1 MDEPIHRHLSAPA
14 TPATEPGPGGA
25 VAARPEPAPALTPAP
40 PADAAAATSGT
51 AAQRQA
57 NRRQLER
64 RRPRRAAAWGSKDVL
79 RAATLVF
86 GLYFGLQLLWEVHPL
101 ILTGF
106 IGLLFGL
113 GVARGADHLERIRV
127 PRGIAAGLIVLSTY
141 GALFGLMAIAAP
153 TLDKQFGELR
163 RRLPEALDRV
173 DQWVAANRGSF
184 WEQLVEGSAGGEGA
198 PAQAAPQAPLPAP
211 TPALRPGR
219 ARAGNGRG
227 PAAGAAASS
236 SAPMP
241 GAAGAVGAR
250 PPVPPGVHG
259 AAGAGATVPG
269 GASPAASG
277 ANGASG
283 VSGATGAGAAGTGAA
298 AGAPSPLR
306 LRLVRQLG
314 AATRYLFPFLSSTLE
329 VLVGLLLI
337 TFVAIY
343 FSVDPEAYRRGL
355 LHLVPHPSRQRVDEV
370 ITAIGVTLR
379 RFLSTQ
385 LIAMVIIGSMVSI
398 TLAMLGVEAALSL
411 GIIAGVLEFIPTI
424 GPILSALPAIAMGFL
439 VSPEKALAVAI
450 AFTMVEMVEG
460 HVLIPMLM
468 KRGMNLPPLL
478 TILSQALMGVVFG
491 FLGLLV
497 AVPLVAAVLTAVKM
511 LYVNDVMGDDLHT
524 GAPAA

>member
-1 MDEPIHRHLSAPA
+1 LDESIHRHPAAPEA
-14 TPATEPGPGGA
+14 ESEAAGAAGA
-25 VAARPEPAPALTPAP
+25 VAAAGAP
-40 PADAAAATSGT
+40 
-51 AAQRQA
+51 RQP

-64 RRPRRAAAWGSKDVL
+64 RRPRRAAAWGSKDVV

-86 GLYFGLQLLWEVHPL
+86 ALYFGLQLLWEVHPL

-113 GVARGADHLERIRV
+113 GVARGADYLERIRV

-184 WEQLVEGSAGGEGA
+184 WGQIVESSSGGEAA
-198 PAQAAPQAPLPAP
+198 PAQAAPQSPLPAA
-211 TPALRPGR
+211 TPAQRSGQSR
-219 ARAGNGRG
+219 RG
-227 PAAGAAASS
+227 GAT
-236 SAPMP
+236 
-241 GAAGAVGAR
+241 GTGAR
-250 PPVPPGVHG
+250 PPVPPGVNGAPGAGAQPPGAAPLGANGATGANAARPGGAPPGAGGAGGAPAAG
-259 AAGAGATVPG
+259 AAGAAG
-269 GASPAASG
+269 GSG
-277 ANGASG
+277 AG
-283 VSGATGAGAAGTGAA
+283 VPRGA

-306 LRLVRQLG
+306 VRLVRQLG

-343 FSVDPEAYRRGL
+343 FSVDPELYRRGL

-398 TLAMLGVEAALSL
+398 TLAVLGVEAALSL

-439 VSPEKALAVAI
+439 VSPEKALEVAI
-450 AFTMVEMVEG
+450 AFTLVELVEG

-468 KRGMNLPPLL
+468 KRGMNLPPLI

-511 LYVNDVMGDDLHT
+511 LYVNDVMGDDLRT
-524 GAPAA
+524 GTPAD

>member
-1 MDEPIHRHLSAPA
+1 LDEPIHRYPAAPAAESAPA
-14 TPATEPGPGGA
+14 
-25 VAARPEPAPALTPAP
+25 AP
-40 PADAAAATSGT
+40 PADASAAASVT

-86 GLYFGLQLLWEVHPL
+86 ALYFGLQLLWEVHPL

-113 GVARGADHLERIRV
+113 GVARGADYLERIRV

-141 GALFGLMAIAAP
+141 GALFGVMAIAAP
-153 TLDKQFGELR
+153 TLEKQFGELR

-173 DQWVAANRGSF
+173 DAWVAANRGSF

-198 PAQAAPQAPLPAP
+198 PAQAAPQTPLPAP

-219 ARAGNGRG
+219 ARGGDRHG
-227 PAAGAAASS
+227 PAGAAGGAASS

-241 GAAGAVGAR
+241 GAGGAAGAR
-250 PPVPPGVHG
+250 PPAPPGVHG
-259 AAGAGATVPG
+259 GAGAGATAPG
-269 GASPAASG
+269 AASPAASG

-283 VSGATGAGAAGTGAA
+283 ATGAASAAGTGAA

-343 FSVDPEAYRRGL
+343 FSVDPEAYRSGL

-398 TLAMLGVEAALSL
+398 TLALLGVEAALSL

-439 VSPEKALAVAI
+439 ISPEKALAVAI
-450 AFTMVEMVEG
+450 AFTLVELVEG

-468 KRGMNLPPLL
+468 KRGMNLPPLI

-511 LYVNDVMGDDLHT
+511 LYVSDVMGDDLHT
-524 GAPAA
+524 DAPGA

>member
-1 MDEPIHRHLSAPA
+1 LDEPIHRHPAAPIAATAPVAAVDANAPA
-14 TPATEPGPGGA
+14 GTS
-25 VAARPEPAPALTPAP
+25 
-40 PADAAAATSGT
+40 DAAAA
-51 AAQRQA
+51 RQL

-86 GLYFGLQLLWEVHPL
+86 ALYFGLQLLWEVHPL

-141 GALFGLMAIAAP
+141 GALFGVMAIAAP
-153 TLDKQFGELR
+153 TLEKQFGELR

-173 DQWVAANRGSF
+173 DAWVAANRGSF
-184 WEQLVEGSAGGEGA
+184 WGQLVEGSSGGEGV
-198 PAQAAPQAPLPAP
+198 PAQAAPQTPLPAP
-211 TPALRPGR
+211 TPAQRPGR
-219 ARAGNGRG
+219 ARTGDRRG
-227 PAAGAAASS
+227 PPAAAGGIVSS
-236 SAPMP
+236 SAPIP
-241 GAAGAVGAR
+241 GAAGVAGAR
-250 PPVPPGVHG
+250 APAPPGVRG
-259 AAGAGATVPG
+259 AAGSGAAEPGVAPPAVGGAT
-269 GASPAASG
+269 GA
-277 ANGASG
+277 
-283 VSGATGAGAAGTGAA
+283 SGATGAASATGPGRAP
-298 AGAPSPLR
+298 GAPSPLR
-306 LRLVRQLG
+306 VRLVRQVG
-314 AATRYLFPFLSSTLE
+314 AASRYLFPFLSSTLE

-343 FSVDPEAYRRGL
+343 FSVDPELYRRGL

-398 TLAMLGVEAALSL
+398 TLALLGVEAALSL

-450 AFTMVEMVEG
+450 AFTLVELVEG

-468 KRGMNLPPLL
+468 KRGMNLPPLI
-478 TILSQALMGVVFG
+478 TILSQAMMGVVFG

-497 AVPLVAAVLTAVKM
+497 AVPLVAAVLTAIKM
-511 LYVNDVMGDDLHT
+511 LYVNDVMGDDLRT
-524 GAPAA
+524 GTPAD

>member
-1 MDEPIHRHLSAPA
+1 MDEPIHRHPAAP
-14 TPATEPGPGGA
+14 
-25 VAARPEPAPALTPAP
+25 VAAAAPTPAPASVDANAPAGTS
-40 PADAAAATSGT
+40 DAAAA
-51 AAQRQA
+51 RQL

-64 RRPRRAAAWGSKDVL
+64 RRPRRAAAWGSKDIV

-86 GLYFGLQLLWEVHPL
+86 ALYFGLQLLWEVHPL

-113 GVARGADHLERIRV
+113 GVARGADYLERIRV

-141 GALFGLMAIAAP
+141 GALIGLMAIAAP

-173 DQWVAANRGSF
+173 DQWVAANRGTF
-184 WEQLVEGSAGGEGA
+184 WGQIVESSSGGEAA

-211 TPALRPGR
+211 TPALHSGKAHRGGATETGAPLPASPG
-219 ARAGNGRG
+219 GNVASG
-227 PAAGAAASS
+227 AGA
-236 SAPMP
+236 
-241 GAAGAVGAR
+241 G
-250 PPVPPGVHG
+250 G
-259 AAGAGATVPG
+259 AAGAGAQPPG
-269 GASPAASG
+269 TAPLGAH
-277 ANGASG
+277 
-283 VSGATGAGAAGTGAA
+283 GATGTHAA

-306 LRLVRQLG
+306 IRLVRQLG

-337 TFVAIY
+337 SFVAIY
-343 FSVDPEAYRRGL
+343 FSVDPELYRRGL
-355 LHLVPHPSRQRVDEV
+355 LHLVPHPSRQRADEV
-370 ITAIGVTLR
+370 ITAMGVTLR

-450 AFTMVEMVEG
+450 AFTLVELVEG

-468 KRGMNLPPLL
+468 KRGMNLPPLI

-497 AVPLVAAVLTAVKM
+497 AVPLVAAVLTAIKM
-511 LYVNDVMGDDLHT
+511 LYVNDVMGDDLRT
-524 GAPAA
+524 GTPAD

>member
-1 MDEPIHRHLSAPA
+1 LDEPIHRHPAAPEA
-14 TPATEPGPGGA
+14 ESEASGPAE
-25 VAARPEPAPALTPAP
+25 
-40 PADAAAATSGT
+40 AAASPP
-51 AAQRQA
+51 QP

-64 RRPRRAAAWGSKDVL
+64 RRPRRADAWGSKDVL
-79 RAATLVF
+79 RAAALVF
-86 GLYFGLQLLWEVHPL
+86 ALYLGLQLLWEVHPL

-113 GVARGADHLERIRV
+113 GVARGADYLERIRV

-141 GALFGLMAIAAP
+141 GALFGVMAVAAP
-153 TLDKQFGELR
+153 TLEKQFGELR

-184 WEQLVEGSAGGEGA
+184 WGQIVESSSGGEGA
-198 PAQAAPQAPLPAP
+198 PAQAAPQAPLPGP
-211 TPALRPGR
+211 TPASRPGR
-219 ARAGNGRG
+219 ARRGGAVGTDARPPAPASVDGTAGAGAQPAGAAPLGVNGAAGANAARPRG
-227 PAAGAAASS
+227 APPGAGGAPAAGAAGGA
-236 SAPMP
+236 
-241 GAAGAVGAR
+241 GAA
-250 PPVPPGVHG
+250 G
-259 AAGAGATVPG
+259 AAGAGVP
-269 GASPAASG
+269 
-277 ANGASG
+277 
-283 VSGATGAGAAGTGAA
+283 GAA
-298 AGAPSPLR
+298 AGGPSPLR
-306 LRLVRQLG
+306 VRLVRQLG

-343 FSVDPEAYRRGL
+343 FSVDPELYRRGL

-439 VSPEKALAVAI
+439 VSPEKALEVAI
-450 AFTMVEMVEG
+450 AFTLVELVEG

-468 KRGMNLPPLL
+468 KRGMNLPPLI
-478 TILSQALMGVVFG
+478 TILSQAMMGVVFG

-497 AVPLVAAVLTAVKM
+497 AVPLVAALLTAVKM
-511 LYVNDVMGDDLHT
+511 LYVNDVMGDDLQT
-524 GAPAA
+524 GTPVD

>member
-1 MDEPIHRHLSAPA
+1 MDESIDRHPAAPEA
-14 TPATEPGPGGA
+14 ESEAAGA
-25 VAARPEPAPALTPAP
+25 AGAA
-40 PADAAAATSGT
+40 GT
-51 AAQRQA
+51 AGVPRQL

-79 RAATLVF
+79 RAAMLVF
-86 GLYFGLQLLWEVHPL
+86 ALYFGLQLLWEVHPL

-113 GVARGADHLERIRV
+113 GVARGADYLERIRV

-141 GALFGLMAIAAP
+141 GALFGVMAIAAP
-153 TLDKQFGELR
+153 TLEKQFGELR

-184 WEQLVEGSAGGEGA
+184 WGQLLEGSSGGEGA
-198 PAQAAPQAPLPAP
+198 PAQAAAQAPLPAP
-211 TPALRPGR
+211 TPALH
-219 ARAGNGRG
+219 AGKSHRGGATETGAPPPAPAANG
-227 PAAGAAASS
+227 AAGAAAQ
-236 SAPMP
+236 
-241 GAAGAVGAR
+241 
-250 PPVPPGVHG
+250 PPGTAPLGAHG
-259 AAGAGATVPG
+259 ATGAHAARPG
-269 GASPAASG
+269 GAPPGAGGAPAA
-277 ANGASG
+277 
-283 VSGATGAGAAGTGAA
+283 GATGAGVPGAA

-306 LRLVRQLG
+306 IRLVRQLG
-314 AATRYLFPFLSSTLE
+314 AASRYLFPFLSSTLE

-343 FSVDPEAYRRGL
+343 FSVDPEVYRRGL

-385 LIAMVIIGSMVSI
+385 LIAMVVIGSMVSI
-398 TLAMLGVEAALSL
+398 TLALLGVEAALSL

-439 VSPEKALAVAI
+439 VSPEKALEVAI
-450 AFTMVEMVEG
+450 AFTLVELVEG

-468 KRGMNLPPLL
+468 KRGMNLPPLI
-478 TILSQALMGVVFG
+478 TILSQAMMGVVFG

-497 AVPLVAAVLTAVKM
+497 AVPLVATVLTAVKM
-511 LYVNDVMGDDLHT
+511 LYVNDVMGDDLRT
-524 GAPAA
+524 GTPAD